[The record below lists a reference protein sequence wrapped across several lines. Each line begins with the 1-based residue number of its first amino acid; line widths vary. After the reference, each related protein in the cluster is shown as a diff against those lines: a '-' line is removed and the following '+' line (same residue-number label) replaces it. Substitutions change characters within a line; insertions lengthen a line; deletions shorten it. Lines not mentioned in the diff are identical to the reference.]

1 MGAMLASPVGVLQA
15 QTPQPGINFSGN
27 VEIDSTVTS
36 TDLENSVW
44 DQGGRVKLQ
53 IDGRRDMGDYFASA
67 KGEVLAKVDGT
78 TVTEDSWL
86 MIGKTGVYNVR
97 IGHYENTHL
106 FPEGRDTLIE
116 HATDGGSGNA
126 PVPYEAD
133 SVRGRFSGGLRLRVQ
148 SVENWLLELGS
159 QYGGGDGENAFGG
172 VRPVVV
178 YNPGNFELRLGLEAR
193 DDGETDLSGFGVSF
207 GSSIGDVGY
216 IINVTKLDE
225 EDPDAG
231 TPADDLVNEER
242 ESTTVG
248 INFTIGEFVVG
259 AYVVDTDYD
268 TGNDPELTTIYAS
281 YRQQIAGI
289 ESLYITYAISTSE
302 SDDVAADADESVDA
316 GRIRL
321 NYEF

>member
-1 MGAMLASPVGVLQA
+1 MSKITNTIVMGAILASPVGALQA

-27 VEIDSTVTS
+27 VEIDNDAIS
-36 TDLENSVW
+36 TDLEDTVYS
-44 DQGGRVKLQ
+44 QGGRVKLQ
-53 IDGRRDMGDYFASA
+53 IDGRRDMGDYFVSA

-106 FPEGRDTLIE
+106 FPEGRDTIIE

-133 SVRGRFSGGLRLRVQ
+133 SVRGRFSGGVRLRIQ
-148 SVENWLLELGS
+148 SVENWLIELGS
-159 QYGGGDGENAFGG
+159 QYGGGDGEEVFGG

-178 YNPGNFELRLGLEAR
+178 YNDGNIDLRLGFETR
-193 DDGETDLSGFGVSF
+193 DDGVDDLSGFGVSF
-207 GSSIGDVGY
+207 GSSVGDVGY
-216 IINVTKLDE
+216 IINLTELDDE
-225 EDPDAG
+225 END
-231 TPADDLVNEER
+231 R
-242 ESTTVG
+242 ESTTIG
-248 INFTIGEFVVG
+248 ASISIGEFVLG

-268 TGNDPELTTIYAS
+268 AGNDPELTTVYAS
-281 YRQQIAGI
+281 YRQQIAQI
-289 ESLYITYAISTSE
+289 DTLYVTYAMSTSS
-302 SDDVAADADESVDA
+302 SDDVAADADDQVDA
-316 GRIRL
+316 VRIRL